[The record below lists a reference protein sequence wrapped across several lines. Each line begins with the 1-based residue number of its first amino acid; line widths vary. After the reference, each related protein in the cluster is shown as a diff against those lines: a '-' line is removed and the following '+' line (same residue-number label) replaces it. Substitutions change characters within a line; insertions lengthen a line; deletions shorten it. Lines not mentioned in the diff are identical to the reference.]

1 PEPLALWKVRVL
13 AMWQETLEG
22 LRHSPETLTDRIDW
36 LAKRRLV
43 RAELPDSADLEAV
56 RQRGAEVMQDGGART
71 PADALLRERAFRARR
86 IDLRFH
92 ELGPRGGAR
101 RLERRGLLRRISD
114 PAQVERAR
122 TEPPADTRAFAR
134 GQAIKFAHAN
144 AVSGRA
150 AWDRVRVGKLG
161 HRRLRDPLDNG
172 RE

>member
-1 PEPLALWKVRVL
+1 LQRAPDSLD
-13 AMWQETLEG
+13 
-22 LRHSPETLTDRIDW
+22 DRIDW

-43 RAELPDSADLEAV
+43 LEELPNAGDREAL
-56 RQRGAEVMQDGGART
+56 RSRGAEVMRDGGART
-71 PADALLRERAFRARR
+71 AADLSLRARAFRARR

-101 RLERRGLLRRISD
+101 RLERRGLLRRISQ
-114 PAQVERAR
+114 PAEVTRAR
-122 TEPPADTRAFAR
+122 TEPPSDTRAFAR

-161 HRRLRDPLDNG
+161 HKYLRDPLDNG
-172 RE
+172 SGS